1 MCSRSAAFIVGSS
14 SMRTSPALTFCPSRT
29 RIARMTPVSNGWIT
43 FVRPLGMT
51 LPGADAMMSILPK
64 YAQASATQNRVAMRM
79 AIARP
84 IGDAGVSTI
93 SSAAGRNAS
102 SSFLRRSLG
111 RVNGTTTFLANF
123 LDSTLQAIDR
133 GVAPAGPDQFVVAAV
148 LDQPAAF
155 DGHDAVGRPYGRQ
168 AMRDDKDR
176 APLGDPLH
184 VLLDHPLAFVIEG
197 ARCLVEDQD
206 AGIGDERA
214 RDGDALT
221 LPAGQAATALA
232 DDGVIALGQLQN
244 EVVRAC

>member
-1 MCSRSAAFIVGSS
+1 MI
-14 SMRTSPALTFCPSRT
+14 
-29 RIARMTPVSNGWIT
+29 
-43 FVRPLGMT
+43 

-64 YAQASATQNRVAMRM
+64 YAHPSATQNRVAMRM

-111 RVNGTTTFLANF
+111 RNGTTTFLANF
-123 LDSTLQAIDR
+123 MDSTLQAIDR
-133 GVAPAGPDQFVVAAV
+133 GVAPAGLDQFIVTAV

-184 VLLDHPLAFVIEG
+184 VLLDHALTLVVEG

-221 LPAGQAATALA
+221 LPA
-232 DDGVIALGQLQN
+232 
-244 EVVRAC
+244 